1 VSFWQGT
8 GIRRRKAEDSKGA
21 FSGLL
26 PPDPRPRAISGWLIG
41 IVCGVLIGLW
51 AFPPV
56 RYTLSSQLQFAIA
69 NDNLPWM
76 RALDSQRNIHEATRL
91 DSVSAGA
98 SDDYLLQV
106 GRATALAE
114 LGSLRDMSP
123 PRSFP
128 VDEHYDDRTLVRLT
142 VVARNFP
149 RAPGA
154 YAHLARY
161 MMLGRIRIVRAE
173 LDEPP
178 PENRGQGTGT
188 SSNPAP
194 HARRLT
200 PDPQPDTPGAARRV
214 EEPNTPGAAR
224 RGEEPDTPGAAR
236 RGEEPP
242 TPDAD
247 PTVRS
252 LKAGRRDVRLMEWA
266 LKAGE
271 RDDPTNAFWSAM
283 LATTYFAAMR
293 DDEALRALARAARKS
308 RWDTYLYEEVL
319 GQWRLYSTAYGDQGA
334 MQKIGP
340 LSLLAFPHV
349 REMRHMAEMARW
361 YADRAAAQGKEAE
374 AIRIRANLFSLGLI
388 MRNTAQWAYEALC
401 GMELFFIGTTDSA
414 DGPIYNSIH
423 DEKEWRQAAAGF
435 LRLLKRNNHVRD
447 LPGLH
452 DEVEANCALRQRVD
466 YARFD
471 ASYPGMPPG
480 IPLVPL
486 FGNWMAGILLLQQM
500 LTLGAVTAL
509 VFLGQRAARKRR
521 LLRHQQ
527 ALVTALCFLTGVSA
541 TLVCFGEPSARTAT
555 VFLIGLTLLLV
566 LGMEAWHQRWTARI
580 GRNFSLG
587 VANPIPNAYQL
598 PLHFLNGPTEV
609 EARWNGA
616 VTMQMLT
623 ALILPGLTL
632 LYLIRP
638 ILSGLHPV
646 AILLTAS
653 LGGLRTATPG
663 DALQSALLASA
674 LTLAIAFTAGVW
686 ALYRRVAPLEA
697 MCVGLRRLAL
707 PAVAC
712 LLVTYLLLLNRT
724 LSLDAQASR
733 AINEAAQN
741 DLQWVLTHS
750 EPEE

>member
-1 VSFWQGT
+1 M
-8 GIRRRKAEDSKGA
+8 GIRRRKAEESEDA
-21 FSGLL
+21 LSGFL
-26 PPDPRPRAISGWLIG
+26 PPASHPRAVSGWLIG
-41 IVCGVLIGLW
+41 VVCGVLAGLW

-69 NDNLPWM
+69 DDNLPWM
-76 RALDSQRNIHEATRL
+76 RAMDAQRNIHEATRL

-106 GRATALAE
+106 GRATALVE
-114 LGSLRDMSP
+114 PESLRETTP

-128 VDEHYDDRTLVRLT
+128 DDDHYDDRTLMRLT
-142 VVARNFP
+142 LVARNFP

-161 MMLGRIRIVRAE
+161 MMLGRIHIVRAE

-178 PENRGQGTGT
+178 AESGGPGAGSRDRGTGT
-188 SSNPAP
+188 RKIPLPTARPPA
-194 HARRLT
+194 
-200 PDPQPDTPGAARRV
+200 
-214 EEPNTPGAAR
+214 
-224 RGEEPDTPGAAR
+224 
-236 RGEEPP
+236 
-242 TPDAD
+242 PDAD

-252 LKAGRRDVRLMEWA
+252 LKAGGRDVRLMEWA

-271 RDDPTNAFWSAM
+271 QDDPTNAFWSAM

-319 GQWRLYSTAYGDQGA
+319 GQWRLYSAVYGDQGA

-340 LSLLAFPHV
+340 LSLVAFPHV
-349 REMRHMAEMARW
+349 REQRHKAEMARW
-361 YADRAAAQGKEAE
+361 YADRAAAQGREAA

-401 GMELFFIGTTDSA
+401 GMELFFIGTTDSV
-414 DGPIYNSIH
+414 DGPIYNSLH

-447 LPGLH
+447 LPDLH

-480 IPLVPL
+480 IPLVAL
-486 FGNWMAGILLLQQM
+486 FGNWMAGIILLQQM

-509 VFLGQRAARKRR
+509 VFWGQRAARKGR
-521 LLRHQQ
+521 LLRYQQ
-527 ALVTALCFLTGVSA
+527 ALVTALCLLTGVSA

-555 VFLIGLTLLLV
+555 VFLLGLTLLLV
-566 LGMEAWHQRWTARI
+566 LGMEAWYQRWAARI

-587 VANPIPNAYQL
+587 VENPIPNAYQL
-598 PLHFLNGPTEV
+598 PLRFLNSPTEV
-609 EARWNGA
+609 EAHWNGA
-616 VTMQMLT
+616 FTMQILT
-623 ALILPGLTL
+623 ALIVPGLTL

-646 AILLTAS
+646 AILLTTS
-653 LGGLRTATPG
+653 LGGLRTATSG

-674 LTLAIAFTAGVW
+674 LTLAIALMAGVW

-712 LLVTYLLLLNRT
+712 LMVTYLLLLNRT

-750 EPEE
+750 EPDE